1 MGRQPAEA
9 AGRDQ
14 APPPARP
21 QPILDLR
28 RRWAAGRV
36 LLGLAAAFTLLALTR
51 PLSNPAAW
59 PSLRLLLVLGLGLGV
74 AASAL
79 LSSLKGQGLPARLA
93 LYAFLSLSLDGLGQ
107 VAAPSGWPSWPLLV
121 LLVGGVAVAE
131 PLAVALGVAG
141 LASLLAVAAAVSSD
155 YREWQPAVAACVGY
169 VGLVL
174 ALHQALLGEKRRLA
188 ATLDELTA
196 LQTGIDLMSPDGTQ
210 RLAPATRALREVSA
224 EGRRARQVERAHE
237 RDEFL
242 RALVALARGATR
254 AHTALFFD
262 LDPARGLLVLRAWDG
277 PGGVAANTAVPA
289 GGDPFGFVL
298 ERGQPFYATDY
309 RKLLWALPWHAGGEV
324 RVGTLLAVP
333 QRFSGVVTGV
343 LAVESLETQA
353 FGAGEEQL
361 LSDFARLAGEMG
373 QRLRSLGDREELGLE
388 SSAIYAAL
396 QQLKTL
402 ESLDTPATVHRFL
415 LRSAENLLPLEAAA
429 VVRTDGVRY
438 TVEAASGWAA
448 ELEGQGEAVDA
459 ATWAAWVTRSSE
471 GGTRVGDL
479 AERGQRMP
487 VLVLHEGSV
496 RSEALLAF
504 PLKVALREAPHHL
517 GAFLVMG
524 RSADLTVQAQRVLEV
539 LAQQA
544 AAVLRIHELTDGERR
559 RAMEDGL
566 TGLLN
571 RRAFDQ
577 ELARAISNADRR
589 GGKLSLLLLDLD
601 HFKKLNDTYGHPA
614 GDAALRGTAQTLARL
629 LRKGDLAARYGGE
642 EFVVILP
649 EAEAGGATQLA
660 ERIRKAIESQQL
672 VFEGARLPVAASLG
686 LAVWPADGKTQE
698 ALLAAADR
706 ALYAAKQ
713 AGRNR
718 VVAAATLPAPAPDPA
733 P

>member
-1 MGRQPAEA
+1 MGSSPERASDSA
-9 AGRDQ
+9 A
-14 APPPARP
+14 PPARGR
-21 QPILDLR
+21 PIFDLR
-28 RRWAAGRV
+28 QRWAAGRA
-36 LLGLAAAFTLLALTR
+36 LLALAAAFTLLALAR
-51 PLSNPAAW
+51 PLSAPAVRAW
-59 PSLRLLLVLGLGLGV
+59 LQLLLVLGLGMGV

-79 LSSLKGQGLPARLA
+79 LSSLKGQGLQARLA
-93 LYAFLSLSLDGLGQ
+93 LYAFLTLALDAIGQ
-107 VAAPSGWPSWPLLV
+107 LAASSGWPAWPLLV
-121 LLVGGVAVAE
+121 LLLGGLAVAE
-131 PLAVALGVAG
+131 PLAVGLGVAG
-141 LASLLAVAAAVSSD
+141 LASALAIAAAAFTD
-155 YREWQPAVAACVGY
+155 FRDWQPALAASVGY

-174 ALHQALLGEKRRLA
+174 ALHQALLAEKRRLA
-188 ATLDELTA
+188 ATLDELTS
-196 LQTGIDLMSPDGTQ
+196 LQTGIDLMAPDGTQ

-242 RALVALARGATR
+242 RGLVALVRRAAR

-262 LDPARGLLVLRAWDG
+262 HDRERGLLVLRAWDG
-277 PGGVAANTAVPA
+277 PEGVSSNASVPA
-289 GGDPFGFVL
+289 SGDPFGFVL

-309 RKLLWALPWHAGGEV
+309 RKLLWALPWHGSEV

-333 QRFSGVVTGV
+333 QRFAGVVTGV
-343 LAVESLETQA
+343 LAIEALETQA
-353 FGAGEEQL
+353 FTSGEEQL
-361 LSDFARLAGEMG
+361 LTDFARLAGEMG

-402 ESLDTPATVHRFL
+402 ESLDSPETVHRFL
-415 LRSAENLLPLEAAA
+415 LRSAENLLPVEAAA
-429 VVRTDGVRY
+429 VVRTDGVGY
-438 TVEAASGWAA
+438 TIEAASGWAA
-448 ELEGQGEAVDA
+448 EYEGRGEAVDQ

-479 AERGQRMP
+479 TERGKRMP
-487 VLVLHEGSV
+487 VLVLHEGGA

-504 PLKVALREAPHHL
+504 PLRVALRDAPHHL

-524 RSADLTVQAQRVLEV
+524 RAADLTVQAQRVLEV

-559 RAMEDGL
+559 RALEDGL

-577 ELARAISNADRR
+577 ELTRALANADRR
-589 GGKLSLLLLDLD
+589 VNGCLALLLLDLD
-601 HFKKLNDTYGHPA
+601 HFKRLNDTYGHPA

-629 LRKGDLAARYGGE
+629 LRKGDAAARYGGE

-649 EAEAGGATQLA
+649 DADARGARQLA
-660 ERIRKAIESQQL
+660 ERIRKAIEAQQV
-672 VFEGARLPVAASLG
+672 VFEGAHLAVTASLG
-686 LAVWPADGKTQE
+686 LALWPEDGREQE
-698 ALLAAADR
+698 ALLGAADR

-713 AGRNR
+713 EGRNR
-718 VVAAATLPAPAPDPA
+718 VVAAATLPAPAAGPA